1 MEGKEGRRLL
11 LTWEFN
17 DDFRVV
23 EPSLHISNGV
33 CECVRCGCWSG
44 DEAEDLGRK
53 NKEILHCFSLGV
65 IEIYECEK

>member
-33 CECVRCGCWSG
+33 CECVGCGCWSG

-53 NKEILHCFSLGV
+53 K
-65 IEIYECEK
+65 